1 MTITCEMIKNVIC
14 VMFGI
19 YVVVLYIVDSIL
31 AARYAKKLNR
41 SFVGYLLLSFV
52 ATPIVSVLILLIIK
66 GKAPRA
72 PKAHKSRKY
81 KIIYN
86 IYR

>member
-19 YVVVLYIVDSIL
+19 YVVVLYIVDSVL

-52 ATPIVSVLILLIIK
+52 ATPIASVLILLIIK

-72 PKAHKSRKY
+72 PKSRKY